1 MRINQFVPNTSQI
14 LIEKEIMNYTLA
26 MKDIP
31 NGKKVDGNG
40 TVQYEFKG
48 QKVQDQELIYKWN
61 KRLKNWEVTLKS
73 NKKDGTFRKLDWEL
87 LKKGQATD
95 LDGDNLYDAEGKP
108 VMTQYTARWR
118 KYIELAQEEIDGKD
132 KGQEPATATPP
143 IKHEQKTKING
154 VEYIYDEFKNRW
166 YDTTTKQEVY
176 PNGVLH
182 AMLMAEHG
190 FNPDGKTELSD
201 TFRKQ
206 IKDFVKNRMLPK
218 WLTKGG
224 TLGAGEKDNARNI
237 GGVIGSQ
244 FGDILGRGLIAA
256 LGIDNEDYIEVRDR
270 EQKKKDRSADLDDV
284 LDLDSV
290 ANESELK
297 QNFKTSFQSNPDI
310 PNGAKVQ
317 DPKNPTKYWTW
328 EIDNV
333 KGSRQWRSPTGQ
345 FHTVLPNIHNNIVK
359 KGIPEDQLQDILD
372 GKQIEYDGKAV
383 TPGVMFHLRNYATYH
398 AADKK

>member
-31 NGKKVDGNG
+31 NGKKVDGEG
-40 TVQYEFKG
+40 TVQYEYRG
-48 QKVQDQELIYKWN
+48 QLVPDSDLIYKWN

-73 NKKDGTFRKLDWEL
+73 NKKDGTFRKLDWTL
-87 LKKGQATD
+87 LKKGPATD
-95 LDGDNLYDAEGKP
+95 LQGKEIIDDKGNP
-108 VMTQYTARWR
+108 VITQYTARWR
-118 KYIELAQEEIDGKD
+118 KYIEIAQLEIDGKD

-166 YDTTTKQEVY
+166 YDTTTKKEQN
-176 PNGVLH
+176 PNGMLH

-201 TFRKQ
+201 SARKQ
-206 IKDFVKNRMLPK
+206 IKDFIVNRMLPK
-218 WLTKGG
+218 WLSKGG
-224 TLGAGEKDNARNI
+224 ELGAGEKDNARNFGGKI
-237 GGVIGSQ
+237 GAQ
-244 FGDILGRGLIAA
+244 FGDIIGRGLIAA
-256 LGIDNEDYIEVRDR
+256 LGIDNEDYIEVIDK
-270 EQKKKDRSADLDDV
+270 EQKKNDDADLDDV

-328 EIDNV
+328 EMGPDV
-333 KGSRQWRSPTGQ
+333 WGG
-345 FHTVLPNIHNNIVK
+345 
-359 KGIPEDQLQDILD
+359 
-372 GKQIEYDGKAV
+372 
-383 TPGVMFHLRNYATYH
+383 NYGTT
-398 AADKK
+398 KNGT